1 MRQIKIEK
9 NFEQVKLGKITLAI
23 ESEHSTVPM
32 NKVPSAKFES
42 Q

>member
-9 NFEQVKLGKITLAI
+9 NLEQVKLGKTTLAI
-23 ESEHSTVPM
+23 ETEHPTVPM
-32 NKVPSAKFES
+32 NKVPSTKYVS